1 MAKRLSRTSMV
12 VLVCF
17 VSAIAISAEKA
28 ISERKVVAAKSAKR
42 QKSASVAVEAYL
54 VQVSAKALREAGVSV
69 IPSKP
74 EEAISIPKL
83 LSCMT
88 TGKDK
93 GTLISSTR
101 VVVRDNEE
109 AKSTITNTHNL
120 KMPDTTRTKKGPEE
134 SYTIHKYQSET
145 RTTVTIHVADD
156 GLLRIQLSF
165 DHNGLTFDM
174 ADKIKEGMQPD
185 LVEYR
190 LDEVFDIKEGRSVIV
205 GSEQNGDT
213 GLFLVVR
220 AEILK

>member
-1 MAKRLSRTSMV
+1 MAKRLSMTSII

-28 ISERKVVAAKSAKR
+28 ISERKVVAVERAKP
-42 QKSASVAVEAYL
+42 QKLASVAVEVYL

-69 IPSKP
+69 IPSKS
-74 EEAISIPKL
+74 EETISIPKL

-88 TGKDK
+88 AGKDK

-120 KMPDTTRTKKGPEE
+120 KLPATTRTKKGPEE

-156 GLLRIQLSF
+156 GLLRMQLSF
-165 DHNGLTFDM
+165 SHNGLRFDM
-174 ADKIKEGMQPD
+174 ADRVKEGMPPD
-185 LVEYR
+185 LVYYQ
-190 LDEVFDIKEGRSVIV
+190 LNEVFDIKEGRSVVV
-205 GSEQNGDT
+205 GSEQSGDT

>member
-1 MAKRLSRTSMV
+1 MAKRLSRTSII

-17 VSAIAISAEKA
+17 VSAIAIIADKASSGGKAMVAE
-28 ISERKVVAAKSAKR
+28 RAKP
-42 QKSASVAVEAYL
+42 QKLASVAVEAYL

-88 TGKDK
+88 AGKDK

-120 KMPDTTRTKKGPEE
+120 KLPATTRTKKGPEE
-134 SYTIHKYQSET
+134 SYKIQKYQSET

-165 DHNGLTFDM
+165 SHSGLTFDM
-174 ADKIKEGMQPD
+174 VDRVKEGVPPD
-185 LVEYR
+185 LVSYQ
-190 LDEVFDIKEGRSVIV
+190 LDEMFDIKEGRSVIV
-205 GSEQNGDT
+205 GSEQSGDK

>member
-1 MAKRLSRTSMV
+1 MAKRLSRASII

-17 VSAIAISAEKA
+17 VSVFAISAEKA
-28 ISERKVVAAKSAKR
+28 NSSGKVVAAKSAKP
-42 QKSASVAVEAYL
+42 QKLASVAVEAYL

-69 IPSKP
+69 IPSKS
-74 EEAISIPKL
+74 EEAISITKL

-88 TGKDK
+88 AGKDK
-93 GTLISSTR
+93 GVLISSTR
-101 VVVRDNEE
+101 VVVKDNEE

-120 KMPDTTRTKKGPEE
+120 RLPATTRTKKGPEE
-134 SYTIHKYQSET
+134 SYKIQKYQSET

-165 DHNGLTFDM
+165 DHSGLTFDM
-174 ADKIKEGMQPD
+174 ADKIKEDMPPD

-190 LDEVFDIKEGRSVIV
+190 LDEIFEIKEGRSVIV
-205 GSEQNGDT
+205 GSEQSGDK

>member
-1 MAKRLSRTSMV
+1 MAKRLSKASIV
-12 VLVCF
+12 VLVCL
-17 VSAIAISAEKA
+17 VSAIAISAEQAGSSGK
-28 ISERKVVAAKSAKR
+28 VAASKGTKP
-42 QKSASVAVEAYL
+42 QKLASVAVEAYL
-54 VQVSAKALREAGVSV
+54 VQVPAKALREAGVSI

-74 EEAISIPKL
+74 EEAISTSKL

-88 TGKDK
+88 TDK
-93 GTLISSTR
+93 NKGALISSTR
-101 VVVRDNEE
+101 VVVRDGEQ

-120 KMPDTTRTKKGPEE
+120 RLPATTRTKKGLEE
-134 SYTIHKYQSET
+134 SYAIHKYQSET

-165 DHNGLTFDM
+165 DHNGLKFDM
-174 ADKIKEGMQPD
+174 ADKVKEGMPPD

>member
-1 MAKRLSRTSMV
+1 MAKRLSKASIV

-28 ISERKVVAAKSAKR
+28 SSGGKVVAAKSAKP
-42 QKSASVAVEAYL
+42 QKLASVAVEAYL

-69 IPSKP
+69 IPSKS

-88 TGKDK
+88 AGKDK
-93 GTLISSTR
+93 GALISSTR

-109 AKSTITNTHNL
+109 ATSTITNIYNL
-120 KMPDTTRTKKGPEE
+120 KLPATTKTKKGSEE
-134 SYTIHKYQSET
+134 SYRIHRYNSET
-145 RTTVTIHVADD
+145 KTTVDIHVADD
-156 GLLRIQLSF
+156 GLLRMGLSF
-165 DHNGLTFDM
+165 RHNGLTFDM
-174 ADKIKEGMQPD
+174 ADRVKEGVPPD
-185 LVEYR
+185 MVEYQ
-190 LDEVFDIKEGRSVIV
+190 LTETFDIKAGRSVIV
-205 GSEQNGDT
+205 GSAQSGDT

>member
-1 MAKRLSRTSMV
+1 MAKRLSKASIV

-28 ISERKVVAAKSAKR
+28 NSIGKVVVIKSAKP
-42 QKSASVAVEAYL
+42 KKLASVAVEAYL
-54 VQVSAKALREAGVSV
+54 VQVSAKALCEAGVSV

-88 TGKDK
+88 AGRDK

-101 VVVRDNEE
+101 VVTRDNEE
-109 AKSTITNTHNL
+109 AKSTITNTLNL
-120 KMPDTTRTKKGPEE
+120 KLPATTRTKKGPEE
-134 SYTIHKYQSET
+134 SYKIQQYQSET

-156 GLLRIQLSF
+156 GLLRMQLSF
-165 DHNGLTFDM
+165 NHSGLTFDM
-174 ADKIKEGMQPD
+174 ADKVKEGMPPD

-190 LDEVFDIKEGRSVIV
+190 LDEIFDIKEGRSVIV
-205 GSEQNGDT
+205 GSEQSGDT

>member
-17 VSAIAISAEKA
+17 VSAIAISADKA
-28 ISERKVVAAKSAKR
+28 NSGEKVVAAKSAKT
-42 QKSASVAVEAYL
+42 QKSASVALEAYL
-54 VQVSAKALREAGVSV
+54 VQVPAKALREAGVSV
-69 IPSKP
+69 IPSKS

-88 TGKDK
+88 AGKDK

-109 AKSTITNTHNL
+109 ATSTIQNTYNL
-120 KMPDTTRTKKGPEE
+120 KLPATTKTEKGSKE
-134 SYTIHKYQSET
+134 SYRIHQYKSVTEIIV
-145 RTTVTIHVADD
+145 TTHIGHDD
-156 GLLRIQLSF
+156 LIVMTLSF
-165 DHNGLTFDM
+165 SHNGLTFDT
-174 ADKIKEGMQPD
+174 ADQIKEGMPPD
-185 LVEYR
+185 LVDYQ
-190 LDEVFDIKEGRSVIV
+190 LNEVFDIKEGRSVVV
-205 GSEQNGDT
+205 GSAQSGDT

>member
-1 MAKRLSRTSMV
+1 MAKRLSKASII

-17 VSAIAISAEKA
+17 VSAIAISSEKA
-28 ISERKVVAAKSAKR
+28 ISERKVVAVERAKP

-93 GTLISSTR
+93 GALISSTR

-109 AKSTITNTHNL
+109 AKSTIQNTYNL
-120 KMPDTTRTKKGPEE
+120 KLPVTTKTHKGSEA
-134 SYTIHKYQSET
+134 SYRIHKYDSGT
-145 RTTVTIHVADD
+145 TTTVKIHVADD
-156 GLLRIQLSF
+156 GLLRMQLSF
-165 DHNGLTFDM
+165 SHSGLGFDM
-174 ADKIKEGMQPD
+174 TDKVKGGVSPAPFSYQLE
-185 LVEYR
+185 
-190 LDEVFDIKEGRSVIV
+190 EVFDIEEGRPVVV
-205 GSEQNGDT
+205 GSEQNGDG
-213 GLFLVVR
+213 GLFLVIR

>member
-17 VSAIAISAEKA
+17 VSAIAISADKA
-28 ISERKVVAAKSAKR
+28 NIGGKVVAAESAKP
-42 QKSASVAVEAYL
+42 QKLASVAVEAYL

-83 LSCMT
+83 LLCMT
-88 TGKDK
+88 AGKDK
-93 GTLISSTR
+93 GALISSTR
-101 VVVRDNEE
+101 VIVRDNEE

-120 KMPDTTRTKKGPEE
+120 RLPATTRTKKGSEE
-134 SYTIHKYQSET
+134 SYTIQRYNSGT
-145 RTTVTIHVADD
+145 TTTVTIHVADD

-174 ADKIKEGMQPD
+174 ADKVKEGMPPD

-190 LDEVFDIKEGRSVIV
+190 LDEVFDIKEGQSVIV
-205 GSEQNGDT
+205 GSEQSGDT

-220 AEILK
+220 AEIVK

>member
-17 VSAIAISAEKA
+17 VSAIAISADKA
-28 ISERKVVAAKSAKR
+28 NSGGKVVAAKSVKP
-42 QKSASVAVEAYL
+42 QKLASVVVEAYL

-69 IPSKP
+69 IPSKS

-88 TGKDK
+88 VGKDK

-109 AKSTITNTHNL
+109 ATSTIQNTQNL
-120 KMPDTTRTKKGPEE
+120 KLPATTKTKKGPEE
-134 SYTIHKYQSET
+134 SYRIHQYDSGT

-165 DHNGLTFDM
+165 DHSGLTFDM
-174 ADKIKEGMQPD
+174 ADKVKENIPPD
-185 LVEYR
+185 LVSYK
-190 LDEVFDIKEGRSVIV
+190 LTGIFDIKAGRSVIV
-205 GSEQNGDT
+205 GSEQSGDK

>member
-1 MAKRLSRTSMV
+1 MV

-17 VSAIAISAEKA
+17 VSAIAISADKA
-28 ISERKVVAAKSAKR
+28 NSGGKVVAVKSAKP

-54 VQVSAKALREAGVSV
+54 VQVSAKALREAGVSI

-88 TGKDK
+88 AGKDK

-109 AKSTITNTHNL
+109 ATSTIQNTHNL
-120 KMPDTTRTKKGPEE
+120 KLPATTRTKKGPEE
-134 SYTIHKYQSET
+134 SYIIQKYQSET

-165 DHNGLTFDM
+165 DHSGLMFDM
-174 ADKIKEGMQPD
+174 ADKVKEGVPPD

-205 GSEQNGDT
+205 GSEQNGDG

>member
-17 VSAIAISAEKA
+17 VSAIAISAKKA
-28 ISERKVVAAKSAKR
+28 NSSGKVVAAKSAKP
-42 QKSASVAVEAYL
+42 QQLASVALEAYL
-54 VQVSAKALREAGVSV
+54 VQVPARALREVGVSI

-74 EEAISIPKL
+74 EEAISTPKL

-93 GTLISSTR
+93 GALISSTR
-101 VVVRDNEE
+101 VVVRDSEE

-120 KMPDTTRTKKGPEE
+120 RLPATTGTKKGSEE
-134 SYTIHKYQSET
+134 SYRIQKYQSET
-145 RTTVTIHVADD
+145 RTTVVIHVADD

-165 DHNGLTFDM
+165 NHNGLTFDM
-174 ADKIKEGMQPD
+174 ADQIKEGMPPD

-190 LDEVFDIKEGRSVIV
+190 LDEVFDIKEGRSVVV
-205 GSEQNGDT
+205 GSEQSGDT